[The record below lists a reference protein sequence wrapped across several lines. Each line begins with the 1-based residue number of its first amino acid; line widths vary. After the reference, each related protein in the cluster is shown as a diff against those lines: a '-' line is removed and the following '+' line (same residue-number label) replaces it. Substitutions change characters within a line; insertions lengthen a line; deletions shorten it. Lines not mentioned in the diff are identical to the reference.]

1 MKRRAMGGAILVA
14 RLIGLGLI
22 VLSALSLLEMRI
34 LAGGFAGTVGVLA
47 ALVLGLAGIVW
58 LVAVQTFLH
67 FFDQFLSRN

>member
-22 VLSALSLLEMRI
+22 VLSVLSFLQTRF
-34 LAGGFAGTVGVLA
+34 LAGGFAGKVGVLA

-58 LVAVQTFLH
+58 LIAVQAFLY